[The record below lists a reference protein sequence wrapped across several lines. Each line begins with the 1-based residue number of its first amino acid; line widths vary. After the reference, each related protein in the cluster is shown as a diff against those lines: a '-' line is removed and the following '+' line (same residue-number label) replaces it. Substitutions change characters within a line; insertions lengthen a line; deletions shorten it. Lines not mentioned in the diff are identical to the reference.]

1 VVADGSA
8 AAIKNLAAGRT
19 VSATLPGADA
29 ARLLAI
35 PGVDRVEQ
43 RGDRILVHAKDSD
56 SVARYLLTA
65 TPAIDLE
72 VIAHNL
78 EDAFLALTGDN

>member
-1 VVADGSA
+1 M
-8 AAIKNLAAGRT
+8 
-19 VSATLPGADA
+19 VSATLPDADQ

-56 SVARYLLTA
+56 AVARYLLDA
-65 TPAIDLE
+65 TSAIDLE
-72 VIAHNL
+72 ITAHNL
-78 EDAFLALTGDN
+78 EDAFLTLTGDN